1 MAGTRRTIGLGS
13 RVALRT
19 YLLFCLCSIAPVV
32 LFAAFG
38 YTYVNDELH
47 RAAQARL
54 AAASK
59 RYGVLLFERLDGADQ
74 FLAERARLSLRSA
87 ISPSERTLSSERVRV
102 LSIEEAPPGTPAS
115 TALEIVNSGGAQTV
129 HLRVTQSDGERALTI
144 VGEPVPEYLWNV
156 DATDTIEV
164 AYCVYADPTHTLH
177 CTDGDVA
184 DDATPDRLVGQWHLY
199 LRARFGA
206 DEWIVRAA
214 QPMSAGTPELH
225 GFKTTLLISAAL
237 AIGIA
242 LLLSSIQIRRS
253 HRPLALLVAAAKQM
267 GRGHLAARVAISG
280 HDEYAGLGRAF
291 NRMAENLR
299 RQFHLLSAFA
309 RIDRLMLARPAVEPV
324 IESLLPKARKL
335 LHAETAAIIVR
346 ETSSGDARLY
356 TATASGLALTR
367 VHVAGDRLDALA
379 RASGKWLPASVVA
392 SDELQSL
399 DDERLRLWNVASIR
413 VGTELRGLL
422 LLGFRARP
430 VHSGRVRRHVSSL
443 AHRIAVALGNEDREH
458 ALMRQ
463 AYYDSL
469 TGLPNR
475 QLFRD
480 RLDLELARARR
491 TGTSVAL
498 LFIDLD
504 RYKTDNDSLGHRAG
518 DELLQA
524 VAGRLATMIGETRTL
539 ARLGGDEFTI
549 IAPVPGVSA
558 AGVLAA
564 QILEVLKAPMSIGGM
579 QCFAQASVGIAM
591 FPDDGATAEMLI
603 RNADTAMYKAKS
615 LGRGMAVFFEDKMN
629 AHALRRLQVE
639 QRLRVALAQDSLE
652 QQYQLKVHASDA
664 SPAGYE
670 ALARW
675 TDAELGPVS
684 PMEFIAVA
692 EESGMVAQLDR
703 WSLRTACRNARRW
716 HDLGLHVGHIA
727 VNVSLR
733 HLDQTFVDFLS
744 ACLAE
749 YGVPSGA
756 LELEI
761 TESTLAERP
770 DETGRLLAAIRALGV
785 RIAIDDFGT
794 GYSSMAVLQRMPVD
808 ILKIDRAFVVRCAE
822 SDDAAALLKA
832 MISVARG
839 LRKEVVAEGV
849 ETPAQAALLRTFG
862 CQYLQ
867 GFLFARPVTAATIEQ
882 NLAAEETRQ
891 RA

>member
-1 MAGTRRTIGLGS
+1 MAGTRRTVGLGS

-47 RAAQARL
+47 HAAQARL

-59 RYGVLLFERLDGADQ
+59 RYGVLLFERLSEADQ
-74 FLAERARLSLRSA
+74 FLAERARLSLRSQ
-87 ISPSERTLSSERVRV
+87 ISPTERTLSSDRVRV
-102 LSIEEAPPGTPAS
+102 LSIEEAPAGTPPS
-115 TALEIVNSGGAQTV
+115 TSLEIAKVGGARMV
-129 HLRVTQSDGERALTI
+129 HVRVTQSDGERALTI
-144 VGEPVPEYLWNV
+144 VGELVPEYLWNV
-156 DATDTIEV
+156 DATDTNDV
-164 AYCVYADPTHTLH
+164 SYCVYADPTHSLH

-184 DDATPDRLVGQWHLY
+184 ADPASDRLMGEWHLY
-199 LRARFGA
+199 LRARYGS
-206 DEWIVRAA
+206 DEWLIRAG
-214 QPMSAGTPELH
+214 QPMAAGSPELH

-242 LLLSSIQIRRS
+242 LLLGSIHIRRS
-253 HRPLALLVAAAKQM
+253 HRPLALLVDAAKQM

-309 RIDRLMLARPAVEPV
+309 RIDRLMLARPSVEPV
-324 IESLLPKARKL
+324 IESLLPRARKL
-335 LHAETAAIIVR
+335 LHGETAAIILR
-346 ETSSGDARLY
+346 ETSSGDARVY
-356 TATASGLALTR
+356 TATAEGLALTR
-367 VHVAGDRLDALA
+367 IHIAGTRFDALA
-379 RASGKWLPASVVA
+379 RASGKWLPGSVVA
-392 SDELQSL
+392 SEALQFLGDVS
-399 DDERLRLWNVASIR
+399 LRLWNVASIR
-413 VGTELRGLL
+413 VGPELRGLL

-458 ALMRQ
+458 ALLRQ
-463 AYYDSL
+463 AYYDPL

-480 RLDLELARARR
+480 RLDQELARARR
-491 TGTSVAL
+491 AGESVAL

-504 RYKTDNDSLGHRAG
+504 RFKNVNDSLGHGAG
-518 DELLQA
+518 DELLRV
-524 VAGRLATMIGETRTL
+524 VAGRLAAIAGETRTL

-549 IAPVPGVSA
+549 IAPVPGISV
-558 AGVLAA
+558 AGVLGA
-564 QILEVLKAPMSIGGM
+564 QILEALKAPMSIGGM
-579 QCFAQASVGIAM
+579 QCFAQASIGIAL
-591 FPDDGATAEMLI
+591 FPDDGATTEMLV

-615 LGRGMAVFFEDKMN
+615 FGRGMAVFFEDKMN

-639 QRLRVALAQDSLE
+639 QRLRVALAHDALE
-652 QQYQLKVHASDA
+652 QHYQLKVHASDA
-664 SPAGYE
+664 APAGFE

-684 PMEFIAVA
+684 PAEFIAVA

-716 HDLGLHVGHIA
+716 HDLGMNVGHIA

-733 HLDQTFVDFLS
+733 QLNQSFVDFLQ
-744 ACLAE
+744 ACLTE
-749 YGVPSGA
+749 YAVSSGA

-794 GYSSMAVLQRMPVD
+794 GYSSMAVLQKMPVD
-808 ILKIDRAFVVRCAE
+808 ILKIDRAFVIRCAE
-822 SDDAAALLKA
+822 SEEAAALLKA

-849 ETPAQAALLRTFG
+849 ETAAQAALLRGLG

-867 GFLFARPVTAATIEQ
+867 GFLFARPVNAAALEQ
-882 NLAAEETRQ
+882 DLAPEETRQ
-891 RA
+891 SA